1 MVWKAYISF
10 LLYGKGKTMWLMKH
24 WFLFISLIILGN
36 SLKRKQMT
44 PIPRE
49 QWMSSFAISYIG
61 QEEMR
66 QLGRCANL
74 PRPKPKA
81 LSRGPLSFSSI
92 ESKPEY
98 LLTIFC
104 VITVSSSTTYKCPKI
119 NLRSSELMPLCHMFL
134 EAINQKC
141 SVRVR
146 ILT

>member
-1 MVWKAYISF
+1 
-10 LLYGKGKTMWLMKH
+10 
-24 WFLFISLIILGN
+24 
-36 SLKRKQMT
+36 
-44 PIPRE
+44 
-49 QWMSSFAISYIG
+49 
-61 QEEMR
+61 MR

-74 PRPKPKA
+74 PWPKPKA

-141 SVRVR
+141 SFTWSFIIPGKDFNINLYYRTVNSIEYGATQNSKIYLYTTTIGLKCFLMHHRGANSFINQKETSV
-146 ILT
+146 LD